1 MTASLQSST
10 DRLFDRFPEIE
21 ATIKRIQKE
30 PGFTDLCKENPN
42 YLNERFKQLV
52 KKLEEPC
59 SHYHNLTSC
68 PANPWKSFQRVI
80 ALLSIEYRE
89 RVYGSLGFSILSKL
103 PQFERML
110 KTTQCVAA
118 NIFTNAGH
126 LQPTA
131 SQRAW
136 LSAVTQVFHKIS
148 GLALAGTKTRQEDLK
163 IFNYLLPPDGTYFLP
178 EDQEQ
183 MISSILPKEA
193 CPYYLYAKDASLI
206 LKKVNTNCSLE
217 IKKKI
222 IHFALQLNLPAFA
235 LDWKEE
241 SGVDFTEESLKEFL
255 GRTIFHQEVGLLQKM
270 FDKASTE
277 REEKALKEMLST
289 HFPMEG
295 EKKATLHKA
304 VCNKYQP
311 LSIILLTYFNLIQP
325 ALNELLK
332 IASSLG
338 LDLLVKH
345 LLTNPAIG
353 ERETGE
359 ALYIAARDQQDTV
372 VKILISH
379 SISVSHLGA
388 AICSAAEKNNTDI
401 VNLLWD
407 LGPISLSHQ
416 NEMFY
421 QAARHDNLEIM
432 RLRLNSTNHP
442 VTPHQ
447 KIIALG
453 YAKDKETVKK
463 FIITPS
469 DPLLCFPNYTSSYPG
484 IPYDFRKITSEE
496 LMKESPEPEPIPED
510 PIICNLRYWT
520 LPTKL

>member
-10 DRLFDRFPEIE
+10 DRVFDRFPEIE

-30 PGFTDLCKENPN
+30 PGFTDHCKENPN

-103 PQFERML
+103 PQFERVL

-118 NIFTNAGH
+118 NIFTNEGQ

-136 LSAVTQVFHKIS
+136 RSAVTQVFHKTS
-148 GLALAGTKTRQEDLK
+148 GLALAGTKTRKEDLK

-183 MISSILPKEA
+183 TINSILSRDA
-193 CPYYLYAKDASLI
+193 CPYHLYAKDASLI
-206 LKKVNTNCSLE
+206 LKKVNTNCSYE
-217 IKKKI
+217 TKKKI

-235 LDWKEE
+235 LDWKEK

-255 GRTIFHQEVGLLQKM
+255 GRTIFHQEVELLKKL

-304 VCNKYQP
+304 VCNKYQR
-311 LSIILLTYFNLIQP
+311 LAIILITYFNLTQP
-325 ALNELLK
+325 ALNDLLK

-338 LDLLVKH
+338 LDLVVKH
-345 LLTNPAIG
+345 LLTNSAIG
-353 ERETGE
+353 EKERGE
-359 ALYIAARDQQDTV
+359 ALSIAARDKQDTV
-372 VKILISH
+372 VKILISY

-407 LGPISLSHQ
+407 LGPILLSHQ
-416 NEMFY
+416 NQMLY
-421 QAARHDNLEIM
+421 HAASHDNLDIIK
-432 RLRLNSTNHP
+432 LRLDSTKHP

-453 YAKDKETVKK
+453 YAKDKEKVKNLL
-463 FIITPS
+463 ITS
-469 DPLLCFPNYTSSYPG
+469 NDPLICFPNYSRSAPG
-484 IPYDFRKITSEE
+484 IAYDFRTITTKE
-496 LMKESPEPEPIPED
+496 LIKPPEPESIPED
-510 PIICNLRYWT
+510 PIICTLRYWT
-520 LPTKL
+520 IPPKL